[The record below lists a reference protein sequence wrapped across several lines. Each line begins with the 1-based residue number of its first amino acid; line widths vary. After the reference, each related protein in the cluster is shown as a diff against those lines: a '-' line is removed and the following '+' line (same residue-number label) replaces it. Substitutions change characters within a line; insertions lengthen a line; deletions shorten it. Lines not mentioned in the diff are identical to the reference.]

1 MDYRLKTDIE
11 AGYIASTAE
20 FAGMECHVM
29 LEPFDKEASASECV
43 SYLEN

>member
-29 LEPFDKEASASECV
+29 LEPYDIPNV
-43 SYLEN
+43 SHVWKMD